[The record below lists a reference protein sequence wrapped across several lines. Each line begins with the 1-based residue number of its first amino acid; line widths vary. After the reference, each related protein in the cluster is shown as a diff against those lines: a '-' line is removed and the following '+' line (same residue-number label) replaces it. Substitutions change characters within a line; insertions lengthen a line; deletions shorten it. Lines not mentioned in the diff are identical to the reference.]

1 MSENTSKTT
10 AKTKSKISWEDN
22 FVGRY
27 LKQNLGILGALIAL
41 ILLMSIATRNFASV
55 NNWITI
61 LRTISTTGLLAIG
74 VTLAI
79 MLAGIDL
86 IAGAMIACSGCL
98 CVILMERMG
107 WGMVPAIA
115 ASLLL
120 GLVVGFTNG
129 AIIAYSGIHPFVV
142 TLAMQ
147 SILRG
152 AAYLLADGQP
162 VPLYKNTVFP
172 LIGTGSLGIIP
183 YPIIY
188 MLICFFLL
196 YILLNKTKMGRYI
209 YAVGGNPT
217 AAQFSGINIKK
228 VKITVWTISGV
239 LASFAGIVMAARLSS
254 GQPSTSVGAETD
266 AIAASVL
273 GGVSMYGGIGG
284 AGGVLLGVL
293 VIGVISN
300 GLTLMHVNSN
310 WQYVAKGIII
320 LLAVYVDMI
329 RQQKMQAKK
338 G

>member
-1 MSENTSKTT
+1 MKEKLE
-10 AKTKSKISWEDN
+10 KYEDN
-22 FVGRY
+22 LFLGPVIRY
-27 LKQNLGILGALIAL
+27 IKQNMGILVAF
-41 ILLMSIATRNFASV
+41 ILLCVVLSIAAPNFATV
-55 NNWITI
+55 NNWLTI

-79 MLAGIDL
+79 MLGGIDL

-98 CVILMERMG
+98 TVIAMERLGFPMG
-107 WGMVPAIA
+107 VAIV
-115 ASLLL
+115 L
-120 GLVVGFTNG
+120 GLLVGLVAG
-129 AIIAYSGIHPFVV
+129 LLDGIIIAYSGIHPFVV

-152 AAYLLADGQP
+152 SAYLIADGQP
-162 VPLYKNTVFP
+162 VPLYVNQTFP
-172 LIGTGSLGIIP
+172 IMGTGSLGIIP

-196 YILLNKTKMGRYI
+196 YLFLNKTKLGRYV
-209 YAVGGNPT
+209 YAVGGNAT

-228 VKITVWTISGV
+228 VKITVWTISGI
-239 LASFAGIVMAARLSS
+239 LASFAGIVLAARLSS

-273 GGVSMYGGIGG
+273 GGVSMYGGVGG
-284 AGGVLLGVL
+284 AGGVLIGVL

-300 GLTLMHVNSN
+300 GLTLLHVNSN

-320 LLAVYVDMI
+320 LLAVYMDMV
-329 RQQKMQAKK
+329 RQNKKQARSE
-338 G
+338 